1 MHLVIFGA
9 SGRTGNHLVRQAI
22 GMGHDVTAYVRRPTK
37 LPFSHERLRVIV
49 GDARDRFNV
58 DRAINH
64 ADAVITTITPAS
76 NEPEDTLS
84 TIAQT
89 IFHSMQK
96 HKVTRFVTLSDSYVV
111 LHPHFKAPIG
121 QRIGQLFTMPSA
133 ARWLRISQ
141 QYAIAIASNHAIQWS
156 IVRTH
161 QLNDGEYTG
170 EYIVDTQ
177 NRKLNVSIKRA
188 NVADFMLRIAMNG
201 NHIGEMPIVSDK

>member
-22 GMGHDVTAYVRRPTK
+22 GMGHDVTAFVRRPNK

-58 DRAINH
+58 DRAVHH
-64 ADAVITTITPAS
+64 ADAVITTIAPVS
-76 NEPEDTLS
+76 EEPENTLA

-89 IFHSMQK
+89 IIQSMHK
-96 HKVTRFVTLSDSYVV
+96 HRVTRLVTLSDSYVV
-111 LHPHFKAPIG
+111 MHPHFKMPIG
-121 QRIGQLFTMPSA
+121 QRISQLFTTPAS
-133 ARWLRISQ
+133 ARWLRIAQ
-141 QYAIAIASNHAIQWS
+141 QYAIAVTANPSINWS

-161 QLNDGEYTG
+161 QLVEGDFTG
-170 EYIVDTQ
+170 QYVVDTQ
-177 NRKLNVSIKRA
+177 NRRLNVSIKRA
-188 NVADFMLRIAMNG
+188 NVADFMLRIAING